1 MYFVLLLQV
10 QDDVSRL
17 KQDYMKSVE
26 RFNIDKARYLDL
38 QGKLFLHLA
47 RFDLINELLLMFKI
61 CLNFVMLQLQSSQC
75 HYKDRK
81 YENKFY
87 WKTCKY

>member
-61 CLNFVMLQLQSSQC
+61 CLNFVMLQLQSYYNSVSL
-75 HYKDRK
+75 
-81 YENKFY
+81 
-87 WKTCKY
+87 